1 MDIYLVRERISRLL
15 DFATVRLTRT
25 RVVGVMASRA
35 VPPLAHCHGDQLSWQ
50 LSTDSIGGSSTQL
63 RLRFPK

>member
-1 MDIYLVRERISRLL
+1 MDIYLVRERIGRLL
-15 DFATVRLTRT
+15 GFATVRLTRT

-35 VPPLAHCHGDQLSWQ
+35 VPPLTLLHGAQLSRQ